1 MGRTS
6 ATWKPSAEDFVHPME
21 KTMDKLTDKQKKI
34 AGAIVAALLLIHYAP
49 TILSAIAQQ
58 SAAHAPARVSPPPP
72 PVAAAPVV
80 PAGSANDVHLGKLAG
95 LWSGGML
102 RPNHGVCSLRLE
114 LRKNQDK
121 PGTYTGYSTM
131 ACGSSLPF
139 LSGRVTPQTL
149 KESMKNQMTPASAIL
164 SGGADGE
171 SIALQLEQTASDAP
185 DGCGIASLKLTPF
198 GDDNMAAAWEEG
210 PAKSCA
216 GGKVIMH
223 RVPR

>member
-1 MGRTS
+1 MN
-6 ATWKPSAEDFVHPME
+6 
-21 KTMDKLTDKQKKI
+21 KLTDKQKKI
-34 AGAIVAALLLIHYAP
+34 TWIVIAVLAGIHFAPDMMNAIRRQEAAYRAGHAASAP
-49 TILSAIAQQ
+49 P
-58 SAAHAPARVSPPPP
+58 APGRVPATP
-72 PVAAAPVV
+72 PVAAAPPV
-80 PAGSANDVHLGKLAG
+80 PEISASEIQLGKLPG
-95 LWSGGML
+95 LWSGGMMRQTGL
-102 RPNHGVCSLRLE
+102 CSLRLE

-121 PGTYTGYSTM
+121 PGIYTGYSTM

-139 LSGRVTPQTL
+139 MSGRVTPQTL

-185 DGCGIASLKLTPF
+185 DGCGITSLKLTPF